1 MDQLIHTPSVDRK
14 TAIGSLVT
22 PQWLAA
28 RSSEPHNDVAV
39 PVCSPEAKRLLRQ
52 KLSDPNEAVR
62 ALDGYLSDFW
72 TDDYPR
78 ISVDVTF
85 HGGRTLHVE
94 SSRQQAL
101 MLPWK
106 VGEEETWNPQIPRAL
121 VELLPRDAE
130 PRLTDRNLAD
140 AYVEEI
146 VSDARDQLDDLDER
160 CVHHDFL
167 KAGRR
172 IQLRCPVLPRPLVNR
187 RPGDPVS

>member
-1 MDQLIHTPSVDRK
+1 MPAARSAWQIFWATRYGPVANGGRGSDSDSDLFESRAIHTPFGSNHRSTVMDQLIHTPSVDRK

-101 MLPWK
+101 
-106 VGEEETWNPQIPRAL
+106 
-121 VELLPRDAE
+121 
-130 PRLTDRNLAD
+130 
-140 AYVEEI
+140 
-146 VSDARDQLDDLDER
+146 
-160 CVHHDFL
+160 
-167 KAGRR
+167 
-172 IQLRCPVLPRPLVNR
+172 
-187 RPGDPVS
+187 